1 MIRPAVPTDAEAVN
15 ELLDQLGYPQD
26 DPDATTARLK
36 SWADDPASA
45 VFVADADGN
54 LLGLVAVHTEPFI
67 QLDGSS
73 GRIIALVV
81 SDQARRRGIATELM
95 AAAESF
101 AVSQGCVRFEVTSSN
116 YRTEAH
122 KLYEG
127 RGYVNQADRSSRFIH
142 NLPHLNDPHVRS

>member
-1 MIRPAVPTDAEAVN
+1 MIRPAEPTDAEAVN

-36 SWADDPASA
+36 SWAEDPAGA

-54 LLGLVAVHTEPFI
+54 LLGLVAVHIEPFI
-67 QLDGSS
+67 QLDGNS

-81 SDQARRRGIATELM
+81 SDQARRRGIATQLM
-95 AAAESF
+95 AAAEEF
-101 AVSQGCVRFEVTSSN
+101 AVRRGCIRVELTSSN

-122 KLYEG
+122 QFYEG
-127 RGYVNQADRSSRFIH
+127 RGYVNQADRSSRFIRT
-142 NLPHLNDPHVRS
+142 LPQSASGTTV